1 MPELSNAQRAL
12 LAPQG
17 GEHPRDGAIVPTS
30 NNAPFVNAACW
41 GWALTGEYEHA
52 DNAYTAVTIY
62 NSPQGAFRYN
72 DQQEPIGLNPYFFA
86 TTDQIFEQTVPYHQT
101 LAEHID
107 AALAGVQA
115 SQDACRVALLKLTAC
130 VNGHTVLDDDGS
142 DVYTLVMKT
151 SSWHGW
157 DHWALGIRGPGG
169 GDITYQQKVNGTP
182 LSYNCGV
189 VWDEHQPLETVIRLD
204 GLLQPQV
211 DMLNRVI

>member
-1 MPELSNAQRAL
+1 MPYLSNAQRAR

-17 GEHPRDGAIVPTS
+17 GDHPRNGYLVPTS
-30 NNAPFVNAACW
+30 DLAPFVNAACW

-52 DNAYTAVTIY
+52 DNDFTAVTIY

-72 DQQEPIGLNPYFFA
+72 LLQQPIGLNPDFFA
-86 TTDQIFEQTVPYHQT
+86 TTDLLFEQTVPYHQA

-130 VNGHTVLDDDGS
+130 VNGLTVLPDDGP
-142 DVYTLVMKT
+142 DDYTLVMKT
-151 SSWHGW
+151 ISWHGW
-157 DHWALGIRGPGG
+157 DHWALGIRGPGAG
-169 GDITYQQKVNGTP
+169 PVTYQQKVNGRP
-182 LSYNCGV
+182 LSCNCGV

-204 GLLQPQV
+204 GLLQAQV
-211 DMLNRVI
+211 DMLNRVS